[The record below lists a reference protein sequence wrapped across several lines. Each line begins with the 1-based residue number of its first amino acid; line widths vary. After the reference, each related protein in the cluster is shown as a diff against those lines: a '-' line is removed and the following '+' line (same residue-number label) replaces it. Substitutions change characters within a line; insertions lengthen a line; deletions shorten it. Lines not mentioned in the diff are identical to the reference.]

1 MTGPSV
7 GRVPLGRAPLGNAP
21 LGREPRVPPL
31 VSPE

>member
-7 GRVPLGRAPLGNAP
+7 GRVPLGRVP
-21 LGREPRVPPL
+21 LGRVPRVPPL